1 MTALNGDDND
11 NSTPSSALMES
22 SSAAVADSN
31 DTIGSNYDNTIG
43 GSISLIH
50 ESKQQSTDDWG
61 EEMATTIQRP
71 MGWGRRE
78 TTISL
83 KIGRGGQWLDQWWQ
97 QRQSARR
104 RRQQKGLWHSGGGQQ
119 VQLQEIVMRQRRR
132 TSSSPTADARTM
144 IHGGAIIPQRG
155 QLTPSTVAMGGG
167 LPA

>member
-11 NSTPSSALMES
+11 NWTPSSTLTES
-22 SSAAVADSN
+22 SSAAVADSDN
-31 DTIGSNYDNTIG
+31 TIGSNYDNTIG

-50 ESKQQSTDDWG
+50 ESKQQSTDDRG

-71 MGWGRRE
+71 MGE

-132 TSSSPTADARTM
+132 TSSLPMADARTM